1 MRPQESLVGD
11 EQAEATVAK
20 QIKIP
25 KRIAGI
31 KIPKSIRKGPIA
43 AFLNTSAGQML
54 LAQAVLAIGAVS
66 AARREDPNAPLG
78 DTLRHPLE
86 RIRALLGEGGVQ
98 SEVFSSRD
106 RLGRAFRA
114 ALQAFQAE
122 YHDDPKAQER
132 SDADDSGSEAVRAAK
147 KERASAAASRHH

>member
-1 MRPQESLVGD
+1 M
-11 EQAEATVAK
+11 AK
-20 QIKIP
+20 RIKIP
-25 KRIAGI
+25 KRIAGV

-43 AFLNTSAGQML
+43 AFLSTSAGQML

-78 DTLRHPLE
+78 ETLRHPLD
-86 RIRALLGEGGVQ
+86 RIRALLGQGGAQ
-98 SEVFSSRD
+98 SELFSSRD

-122 YHDDPKAQER
+122 YHDDTKAQER
-132 SDADDSGSEAVRAAK
+132 SDVDDSGSDADRAVQ
-147 KERASAAASRHH
+147 KERASPAASRHH